1 MNKYI
6 VKTILGATLALPVL
20 TSCELDQFPEG
31 TIPAEK
37 SWETVT
43 DANNFYI
50 GLLSSLRSIAGD
62 GTKAVAEVQTDL
74 FNQGTSS
81 TSYYQE
87 SDWTWTTN
95 QFNGDGRWSG
105 NYSLISTAN
114 YILDNVDNVAQ
125 ETAEDS
131 AAVREIKGAAYF
143 ARAYGYSNLVT
154 RYCKEY
160 DAATAAT
167 ELGLPLVTTVDVNAK
182 PARASLQATYDLILN
197 DLKEAETLMANVHD
211 DITAPTLEAAVALK
225 ARVCLYCKQYDEAIA
240 AAESLFDK
248 YPLTKKGDLWTLW
261 SEDAG
266 TEIIYQ
272 PLLTTDERAG
282 GSLGSIYFG
291 FSQQE
296 KLRTASYFPTQG
308 LIDLYEANDERKNVY
323 FFEDQLCSGQYSGT
337 GYIFSKFPGNP
348 ALRKSNET
356 EETAWYNAPKAF
368 RTAEMYLIAAE
379 AALFKATPDE
389 TAALRYLNAL
399 RMARGASETQKSG
412 ALLVQEMKDEWARE
426 MVGEGFRL
434 DCLKRWGDGIER
446 KAPQKSL
453 EGADILRKGAD
464 LGLST
469 ELNVQPTDPRYYKMV
484 WEIPSNDLQTNK
496 NLVGNWPK

>member
-6 VKTILGATLALPVL
+6 VKTILGAALALPVL

-37 SWETVT
+37 SWETVQ
-43 DANNFYI
+43 DASNFHI
-50 GLLSSLRSIAGD
+50 GLLASLRSLAGD
-62 GTKAVAEVQTDL
+62 GTKTVAEVQTDL

-105 NYSLISTAN
+105 NYSLINTAN
-114 YILDNVDNVAQ
+114 YILDNVENVAQ
-125 ETAEDS
+125 ESAADS
-131 AAVREIKGAAYF
+131 AAVREFMGAAYF

-160 DAATAAT
+160 DPATAAN

-182 PARASLQATYDLILN
+182 PARASLQATYNLMLSDLE
-197 DLKEAETLMANVHD
+197 KAATLLANVHD
-211 DITAPTLEAAVALK
+211 DITAPTAEAVTALQ
-225 ARVCLYCKQYDEAIA
+225 ARVYLYCKQYDNAIA
-240 AAESLFDK
+240 AAEKLFTK

-272 PLLTTDERAG
+272 PLLTTDERSG
-282 GSLGSIYFG
+282 GSLGSAYFG
-291 FSQQE
+291 FNQSE
-296 KLRTASYFPTQG
+296 KLRSASYFPTQG
-308 LIDLYEANDERKNVY
+308 LMDLYEAKDARKEVY
-323 FFEDQLCSGQYSGT
+323 FYEDQLCSGQYIGT

-356 EETAWYNAPKAF
+356 DETTWYNAPKVF

-389 TAALRYLNAL
+389 VAAQRYLNTL
-399 RMARGASETQKSG
+399 RVARGASETQKSG

-434 DCLKRWGDGIER
+434 DCLKRWGDGIKR
-446 KAPQKSL
+446 MAPQKSL
-453 EGADILRKGAD
+453 VGANVLRNAD
-464 LGLST
+464 PTLST
-469 ELNVQPTDPRYYKMV
+469 ELNVAADDARYYKMV

>member
-6 VKTILGATLALPVL
+6 VKTILGAALALPVL

-37 SWETVT
+37 AWETVQ
-43 DANNFYI
+43 DASNFHI
-50 GLLSSLRSIAGD
+50 GLLASLRSLAGD
-62 GTKAVAEVQTDL
+62 GTKTVAEVQTDL

-95 QFNGDGRWSG
+95 QFNGDGRWTG

-114 YILDNVDNVAQ
+114 YILDNVENVAQ
-125 ETAEDS
+125 ESAADS
-131 AAVREIKGAAYF
+131 AAVREFKGTAYF
-143 ARAYGYSNLVT
+143 ARAYAYSNLVT

-160 DAATAAT
+160 DPATAAN
-167 ELGLPLVTTVDVNAK
+167 ELGLPLVTTVDINAK
-182 PARASLQATYDLILN
+182 PSRASLQATYDLILA
-197 DLKEAETLMANVHD
+197 DLTQAADLMKNVEG
-211 DITAPTLEAAVALK
+211 DITVPTIDAVTALQ
-225 ARVCLYCKQYDEAIA
+225 ARVYLYCKQYDNAIA
-240 AAESLFDK
+240 AAEKLFTK
-248 YPLTKKGDLWTLW
+248 FPLTKKSDLWTLW

-272 PLLTTDERAG
+272 PLLTTDERSG
-282 GSLGSIYFG
+282 GSMGSAYFG
-291 FSQQE
+291 FSQTE
-296 KLRTASYFPTQG
+296 KLRSASYFPTQG
-308 LIDLYEANDERKNVY
+308 LMDLYESKDARKEVY
-323 FFEDQLCSGQYSGT
+323 FYEDQLCSGQYIGT

-348 ALRKSNET
+348 SLRKSNET
-356 EETAWYNAPKAF
+356 DETAWYNAPKAF

-389 TAALRYLNAL
+389 VAAQRYLNTL
-399 RMARGASETQKSG
+399 RVARGASETQKSG

-434 DCLKRWGDGIER
+434 DCLKRWGDGIKR
-446 KAPQKSL
+446 MAPQTFG
-453 EGADILRKGAD
+453 GAAVLRKGAD

-469 ELNVQPTDPRYYKMV
+469 ELNVQPDDARYYKMV
-484 WEIPSNDLQTNK
+484 WEIPSSDLQTNK